1 VGQKNVLPLPSS
13 GCAAA
18 ETYISTLESL
28 SGHEPFPP
36 FVGPSNSTGQRHII
50 TDRIPG
56 ARLQIASDLP
66 DFEAEE
72 SADPY
77 KWNWI

>member
-1 VGQKNVLPLPSS
+1 VL
-13 GCAAA
+13 AAD
-18 ETYISTLESL
+18 TYISTLESL
-28 SGHEPFPP
+28 SGHEPIPP

-56 ARLQIASDLP
+56 ARLQIVSDLL

-72 SADPY
+72 FADSQ
-77 KWNWI
+77 KWECI